1 MKRLCSLMV
10 LLLMASSAHADSISF
25 SVGGH
30 RIRVDAPRNCRS
42 ASCASITI
50 PGVYESRRKRFGD
63 DEDRDVVAAPP
74 PSPPQPA
81 PVVQPPPPVQQA
93 PPSAPAPAVVA
104 PPPAPVPKLTVVM
117 VPTPTP
123 LAVYKAAATTT
134 QEVAPP
140 PPPPSAAQSPQAATQ
155 PCPPAPATKPVDV
168 KPAPPMLK
176 VLREDESADSPVG
189 DWQTEKKGMVRIA
202 ECGRALCG
210 YTINPG
216 ADEKGEAVLINMKP
230 KSAAQWTGSVYSK
243 DTGDTYYGSINFNG
257 PNTLRVEACALG
269 RFYCHDNH
277 WTRVPS
283 KSDHV
288 ISSRQLDL
296 LPRT

>member
-42 ASCASITI
+42 VSCASITI

-81 PVVQPPPPVQQA
+81 PAAVQPPPPVQQA
-93 PPSAPAPAVVA
+93 PPSAPAPAVAA
-104 PPPAPVPKLTVVM
+104 PLPAPAPKLTVVM

-123 LAVYKAAATTT
+123 LAVYKAAGTTT

-140 PPPPSAAQSPQAATQ
+140 APSAAQSPQAATQ
-155 PCPPAPATKPVDV
+155 PCPPAPAAKPVDV

-176 VLREDESADSPVG
+176 VLREEEASDSPIG
-189 DWQTEKKGMVRIA
+189 DWQTEKKGLVRIA